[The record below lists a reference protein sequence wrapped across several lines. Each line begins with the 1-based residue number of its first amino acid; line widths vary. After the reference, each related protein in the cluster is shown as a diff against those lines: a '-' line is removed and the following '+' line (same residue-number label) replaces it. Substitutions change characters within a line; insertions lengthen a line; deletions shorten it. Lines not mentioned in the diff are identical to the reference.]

1 MVAIFVFVVLV
12 INALITCFLSL
23 VYPDFA
29 LQRAWLQDQRF
40 DFARIWPIICRRN

>member
-23 VYPDFA
+23 VYV
-29 LQRAWLQDQRF
+29 
-40 DFARIWPIICRRN
+40 FARQQYAKTVNNP